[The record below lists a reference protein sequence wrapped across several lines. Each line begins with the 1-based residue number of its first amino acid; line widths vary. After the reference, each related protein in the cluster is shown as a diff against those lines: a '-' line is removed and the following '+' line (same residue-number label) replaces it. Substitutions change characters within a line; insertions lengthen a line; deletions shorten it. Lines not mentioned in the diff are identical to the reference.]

1 MLYFNSGDQEQ
12 VILSYVPR
20 GRVFRQVGIEGKNF
34 NKLIKWMAK
43 FFRDLAEVYN
53 ETFKGLFICES
64 TFFIEQ
70 YKKDYS
76 IPNEIFYA
84 TTVEEHQA
92 DIKVLKYLMSGNQKF
107 HFEAIAQMYGVCVVA
122 TDGETYL
129 KNTRIPTKIP
139 HKLIGNYVNPKN
151 ILVVTIF
158 SDAVDILPHKVPHIL
173 GSGLKIEKLKKIYAK
188 IKPAQTKILYM
199 FELAEKAQYEGVEI
213 CVKDL

>member
-1 MLYFNSGDQEQ
+1 MLFFNKDDQEKI
-12 VILSYVPR
+12 VLNYLPK
-20 GRVFRQVGIEGKNF
+20 GRVFKQAKKVGTNF

-43 FFRDLAEVYN
+43 FFEDLVDVYN

-70 YKKDYS
+70 FKKDYS
-76 IPNEIFYA
+76 IPNEIFYQ
-84 TTVEEHQA
+84 TTIEEHQT

-122 TDGETYL
+122 TDGETFL
-129 KNTRIPTKIP
+129 KNTRIPSKIP
-139 HKLIGNYVNPKN
+139 HKLIGNYINPKN
-151 ILVVTIF
+151 ILIVTIY
-158 SDAVDILPHKVPHIL
+158 SDAVDVLPHEVPHIL

-188 IKPAQTKILYM
+188 IKPAQTKILYV
-199 FELAEKAQYEGVEI
+199 FELADQAQCEGVEI

>member
-1 MLYFNSGDQEQ
+1 MLFFNRDNQKNI
-12 VILSYVPR
+12 ILNYLPK
-20 GRVFRQVGIEGKNF
+20 GRIFKQAFIDGTNF
-34 NKLIKWMAK
+34 NKVIKWLAK
-43 FFRDLAEVYN
+43 VFEDLVDVYN

-70 YKKDYS
+70 FKKDYS
-76 IPNEIFYA
+76 IPNEIFYE

-107 HFEAIAQMYGVCVVA
+107 HFEAIASQYGVCVVA

-129 KNTRIPTKIP
+129 KDTRLPHKIP
-139 HKLIGNYVNPKN
+139 HKLISGYTNPKN
-151 ILVVTIF
+151 ILIIQIF
-158 SDAVDILPHKVPHIL
+158 NDTVDILPHKIPHIL

-188 IKPAQTKILYM
+188 IKPAQTRILYVY
-199 FELAEKAQYEGVEI
+199 ELAEDASCEEIKI